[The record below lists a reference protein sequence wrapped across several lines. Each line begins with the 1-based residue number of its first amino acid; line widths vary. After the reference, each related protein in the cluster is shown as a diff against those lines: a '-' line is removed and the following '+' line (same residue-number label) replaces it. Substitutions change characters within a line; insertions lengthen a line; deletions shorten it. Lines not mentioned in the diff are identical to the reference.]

1 MKMNIKSGIGAM
13 LTAMLLVSMVFVPA
27 VSAQPE
33 DKNSVSVEKA
43 LEHANAYMGHFKTE
57 NAPGFEAWN
66 GASIDSKPLELYDIN
81 GTKLYYLFS
90 VKKEKNVIGKMKVG
104 ANKILGA
111 SVFTFEF
118 NPIPMKVEEA
128 LKKSIEIGMEK
139 YPNCKILS
147 TVMVLYSYPKIGAMS
162 IVIDDQGEMHRII
175 VDSHTLETVPD
186 KKITETGD
194 GIWSVYEQISDIDVD
209 DNIKIWGDCDKF
221 TEVIKNAN
229 KEGISTSEY
238 IAKNQIFR
246 PDYTK
251 TSSEFLDVPL
261 YGGETTF
268 YCAPATAQ
276 MIAAYYG
283 VQHTQ
288 DYIYGIMDDGSG
300 NGCTNTEQLTYYKS
314 SNWLDK
320 DESKRDTSPQYSEA
334 VSEIDNNRPFKCAVT
349 GHARACTG
357 YLDCGYPAYLAI
369 NDPSPLGQGSQYLEA
384 WGGVV
389 NYIYVRD

>member
-1 MKMNIKSGIGAM
+1 MKPSIKLG
-13 LTAMLLVSMVFVPA
+13 LCTLLVSLLLISAIVPA
-27 VSAQPE
+27 MGAQPE

-43 LEHANAYMGHFKTE
+43 LEHANAYMMYFTAE
-57 NAPGFEAWN
+57 NTPGFEKWN
-66 GASIDSKPLELYDIN
+66 GASIDPKPLELYDIN

-90 VKKEKNVIGKMKVG
+90 VKKEENVIGKMKVG
-104 ANKILGA
+104 ANKKLGA
-111 SVFTFEF
+111 SVLTFEF

-128 LKKSIEIGMEK
+128 LKKSIEIGMEE
-139 YPNCKILS
+139 YPNCEISS

-162 IVIDDQGEMHRII
+162 VVIDSRGEMHRII
-175 VDSHTLETVPD
+175 VDAHTLEKVPD
-186 KKITETGD
+186 KKITETEN

-209 DNIKIWGDCDKF
+209 DNIKKWNDSDKF
-221 TEVIKNAN
+221 TEAIKNAN

-251 TSSEFLDVPL
+251 TSSKFLNVPL
-261 YGGETTF
+261 YGGETVF

-300 NGCTNTEQLTYYKS
+300 GGCTNAEQLTYYKS
-314 SNWLDK
+314 SDGLNK
-320 DESKRDTSPQYSEA
+320 KGSKEDTSPQYYEA
-334 VSEIDNNRPFKCAVT
+334 VSEIDHSRPLKCGVT
-349 GHARACTG
+349 GHARVCTG
-357 YLDCGYPAYLAI
+357 YLDNGYPAYLAI
-369 NDPSPLGQGSQYLEA
+369 NDPSPMGQGSQYLEA
-384 WGGVV
+384 WGSVV